1 MSKIYNIN
9 ISNIKKN
16 KLNES
21 LSIDGIEELKENIK
35 ENGLKTPLSVVNNN
49 DGTFRLIAGHRRLE
63 SIKMLFEEGYKLKF
77 GVDELDGVVPCIF
90 DTKSE
95 SEADELKNIMASN
108 TDVRSLTPDDVRRL
122 VNQAEM
128 LLELEARNGKK
139 YEGKKR
145 DAIAKMI
152 NVSPRTVQK
161 YLSENKDNVEQKNAR
176 KKVDNVDKV
185 INNINK
191 IIDSVKSIDIEE
203 YGKTDRIAITS
214 ALAELA
220 KTAKKI
226 K

>member
-1 MSKIYNIN
+1 MTKIYEININ
-9 ISNIKKN
+9 KIQKN

-63 SIKMLFEEGYKLKF
+63 AIKKLYEEGHKLKF
-77 GVDELDGVVPCIF
+77 GSSELTDVVPCIF
-90 DTKSE
+90 DAESE
-95 SEADELKNIMASN
+95 SEAEELKNIMASN
-108 TDVRSLTPDDVRRL
+108 SDVRTLTPDDIRRL
-122 VNQAEM
+122 VNQAEK
-128 LLELEARNGKK
+128 LLELEATNGNK

-176 KKVDNVDKV
+176 KKVDSVEKV
-185 INNINK
+185 VSNINK
-191 IIDSVKSIDIEE
+191 MIDSINIIEIDE
-203 YGKTDRIAITS
+203 YGKTDRFAITS

-220 KTAKKI
+220 KTAKKV